1 MSLLLESIKVEQ
13 GHICNLEYHQAR
25 VTRSSRAIFNMDG
38 IDLNEIFRLN
48 ECPENGTYKCRLI
61 YDQQLRSIE
70 YLPYVKRTIAQSLMV
85 DAFDFTYPHKYL
97 DRTFFDDLKIRFP
110 QFDEIIL
117 YKDGL
122 ITDSCFSNL
131 AFYDGTSWFTPENP
145 LLPGTKR
152 QQLLDQ
158 GKIQLAKININD
170 LQQFQ
175 QVSFINAMLN
185 LGESSLPITSI
196 I

>member
-1 MSLLLESIKVEQ
+1 
-13 GHICNLEYHQAR
+13 
-25 VTRSSRAIFNMDG
+25 MDG